1 MQGAAQRAV
10 GPRKGRYGLA
20 ARIAGGGGKERHEH
34 EHEACR
40 CARDAVLFSLGDLFL
55 LAITCALVGASW
67 VVVAGVDFIP
77 LKFCGVLCNTVCRLV
92 NFQP

>member
-55 LAITCALVGASW
+55 LPITCVWRLHWSVRRGA
-67 VVVAGVDFIP
+67 I
-77 LKFCGVLCNTVCRLV
+77 LRKE
-92 NFQP
+92 

>member
-34 EHEACR
+34 ERVKEAH
-40 CARDAVLFSLGDLFL
+40 AYE
-55 LAITCALVGASW
+55 
-67 VVVAGVDFIP
+67 
-77 LKFCGVLCNTVCRLV
+77 
-92 NFQP
+92 